1 MADPMS
7 FRGEDRH
14 FIESGLYTK
23 KGVAVSPMQQSQHKS
38 IHNLRSDLNGEV
50 IGPEDAAYDEA
61 RQVFFKGVDRR
72 PAAVVR
78 VAGADDVARVV
89 TFARESG
96 LELAVRSGGHHRA
109 GYGTS
114 EGGIVIDLSG
124 MRALDIDADANTAWV
139 ETGITAGE
147 YTSAV
152 GERGRATAWATLAR
166 SGSAGSPSGVES
178 ASWSAGTG

>member
-1 MADPMS
+1 M
-7 FRGEDRH
+7 
-14 FIESGLYTK
+14 K
-23 KGVAVSPMQQSQHKS
+23 KGVAVSPTPQSQHKS
-38 IHNLRSDLNGEV
+38 IHNLRAELKGEV
-50 IGPEDAAYDEA
+50 IGPDDAAYEEA

-124 MRALDIDADANTAWV
+124 MRALDIDVDAKAAWV

-152 GERGRATAWATLAR
+152 GERGRATGLGDTGSVGQSFWAPRACSL
-166 SGSAGSPSGVES
+166 
-178 ASWSAGTG
+178 WC